1 MSGEKVSNRHPIF
14 TADAWGFR
22 PSEEKP
28 EKFNKSPSRLFYVYL
43 MAPAIALL
51 AAITIYPFL
60 WLIYMSLHK
69 VKLGPVDDKWVGL
82 KNYARLLS
90 DAKYFDGWV
99 LLAKYSSLCLTFEI
113 IIGVLLAVVLNN
125 SRLSLIHI

>member
-1 MSGEKVSNRHPIF
+1 MSGEGVSKRHPIF

-22 PSEEKP
+22 ASQEKP
-28 EKFNKSPSRLFYVYL
+28 DTMNKSPSRLFYVYL

-69 VKLGPVDDKWVGL
+69 VKLGPVRTNGSVL
-82 KNYARLLS
+82 KIMRGCFPTQNILMAGFFLQNTPHY
-90 DAKYFDGWV
+90 V
-99 LLAKYSSLCLTFEI
+99 
-113 IIGVLLAVVLNN
+113 
-125 SRLSLIHI
+125 